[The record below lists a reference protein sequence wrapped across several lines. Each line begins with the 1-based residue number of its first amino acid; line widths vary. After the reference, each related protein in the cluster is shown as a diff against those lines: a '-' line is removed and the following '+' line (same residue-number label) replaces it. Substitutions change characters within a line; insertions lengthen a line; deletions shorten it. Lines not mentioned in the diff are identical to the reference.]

1 TTNLYLKIF
10 NTSVEIPSPKMKLWT
25 KKLVILGVTGI
36 FLIIVGIVVGFFGNP
51 VYNFFN
57 NIINNEKTEINEK
70 SKMTLFY
77 IGVCIIIIGVMIF
90 IITMIELFIR
100 RRSQKFEILSDNDG
114 DLNINKQSSIMSDVM
129 LISNG
134 HYWNDRLI

>member
-25 KKLVILGVTGI
+25 KKLVILEITGI

>member
-1 TTNLYLKIF
+1 
-10 NTSVEIPSPKMKLWT
+10 MKLWT
-25 KKLVILGVTGI
+25 KKLVILGFTGI